1 MAHVLYVL
9 HADYETSATALYSTD
24 KTALMT
30 FGRDHH
36 LAAKIVPDLTLGDH
50 HGRVLATMD
59 AFATDCTEAD
69 DPGKAKG

>member
-1 MAHVLYVL
+1 MAQVL
-9 HADYETSATALYSTD
+9 HASYETSASALYSID

-36 LAAKIVPDLTLGDH
+36 RAAKFAPDLALADH

-59 AFATDCTEAD
+59 AFAGDWTDMD
-69 DPGKAKG
+69 DLGKADG